1 MRRIVLAIAII
12 VVTGCTPTD
21 SVELPIDTRVRVDVE
36 EMDVSFLFREPLTLR
51 ASTYEALLSGQS
63 TRMQVQTRDYGAP
76 GKPAQPDGLGMW
88 EIHETIGRRIREERS
103 CVPLNDASVYLPVD
117 TSHSHLC
124 DMVLDVS
131 GRTVLW
137 MVGVGRPFEDVPFM
151 QSALLVLEDDRYHV
165 FAYVEPFPESDA
177 TVQWLTDTFAERNP
191 NMSKLI
197 FPNKS
202 FKLLTEEAHEAL
214 SQQIEPPSAEVQDVM
229 GRLRALAFSVGPS
242 QALQGQ

>member
-12 VVTGCTPTD
+12 AVTGCIPAD
-21 SVELPIDTRVRVDVE
+21 IVELPVDTRVRVDVE

-63 TRMQVQTRDYGAP
+63 TRMQVQTRDYGSP

-88 EIHETIGRRIREERS
+88 EIQELIGRRVREERS
-103 CVPLNDASVYLPVD
+103 CVPLNDAAVYLPVD
-117 TSHSHLC
+117 TSHPHLC

-137 MVGVGRPFEDVPFM
+137 MVGIGRPFEDVPFM
-151 QSALLVLEDDRYHV
+151 QSMFLVLEEDRYHV

-177 TVQWLTDTFAERNP
+177 TVQWLTDSFAERHP

-202 FKLLTEEAHEAL
+202 FTLLTEEVHIAL
-214 SQQIEPPSAEVQDVM
+214 LQQIEPPSAEVQNVM
-229 GRLRALAFSVGPS
+229 ATLRDIAFSVGPS
-242 QALQGQ
+242 PALRGQ